1 MRTLLQLLELITSDT
16 ITLAVTGVLV
26 LAVLALLVLI
36 AWPSRPGTSHASGAT
51 PRGASRPRSGTPT
64 RTPTHTPS
72 RPPSRTPSGTR
83 SAEARAL
90 FASGTP
96 TVEVARRTGL
106 SRDALALLGG
116 MASASAR
123 QKAPGSARLSVW
135 QRLRR
140 SFGAGQ
146 VRQQAAV

>member
-1 MRTLLQLLELITSDT
+1 MRTLLQLIDLITSDT

-26 LAVLALLVLI
+26 VAVLALLVLI
-36 AWPSRPGTSHASGAT
+36 AWPTRQPAGPAHAATSRSQSRARSAT
-51 PRGASRPRSGTPT
+51 
-64 RTPTHTPS
+64 
-72 RPPSRTPSGTR
+72 PSRTPSGTR

-135 QRLRR
+135 QRARR
-140 SFGAGQ
+140 WAGLGPA
-146 VRQQAAV
+146 RQQATA

>member
-1 MRTLLQLLELITSDT
+1 MQTLLRLLELITSDT
-16 ITLAVTGVLV
+16 LTLVVSGVLV
-26 LAVLALLVLI
+26 VSVLALLVLI
-36 AWPSRPGTSHASGAT
+36 AWPARPAAPGDAARAQGRARSLTPAHP
-51 PRGASRPRSGTPT
+51 PRGGSR
-64 RTPTHTPS
+64 HTPS
-72 RPPSRTPSGTR
+72 STR

-135 QRLRR
+135 QRVRR
-140 SFGAGQ
+140 WMGLGQ